1 MSRLLQYTIDLC
13 GRGAA
18 ERSGERAPEIVAQER
33 VQDRI
38 NGAVSVAENG
48 DQLKKDRQPGRH
60 ADDVKHN
67 DLEQPVGQPA
77 DRAVGV
83 RVRVRVEIRV
93 RVSRVASR

>member
-1 MSRLLQYTIDLC
+1 MTFLLLLLLPRCQLNNVN
-13 GRGAA
+13 
-18 ERSGERAPEIVAQER
+18 S
-33 VQDRI
+33 DRI